1 MNPEAYI
8 QMDEEEA
15 RHWWFSGRRKIITG
29 LIENLELPQK
39 ACIREV
45 GCGTGGNLEMLS
57 HFGNVSAFEMD
68 SVARTIAT
76 EKTNNQFDIRA
87 GCCPH
92 EIPFVSQK
100 FDLIC
105 LFDVL
110 EHIEQ
115 DGDTL
120 TILRGMLAEK
130 GKIIITVPA
139 CQWLWSSHDEFLHHK
154 RRYSVN
160 SLKEI
165 CCSVLKPLKISYFN
179 TILFPLAVLMR
190 LKDKLFKSKSVSGTN
205 TPPKI
210 INILFKLIFSLERF
224 PLKYINFPFGLS
236 LLCILE
242 SSEKNL
248 LN

>member
-1 MNPEAYI
+1 MNPEAYT

-15 RHWWFSGRRKIITG
+15 RHWWFSGRRKIVATM
-29 LIENLELPQK
+29 IESLGLPQK
-39 ACIREV
+39 ASILEV

-57 HFGNVSAFEMD
+57 RFGDVSAFEMD

-76 EKTNNQFDIRA
+76 EKTNSQFDIRA

-92 EIPFVSQK
+92 EIPFDSQK

-120 TILRGMLAEK
+120 TILKGMLTEK
-130 GKIIITVPA
+130 GKIFITVPA

-154 RRYSVN
+154 RRYSAN
-160 SLKEI
+160 GLKEI
-165 CCSVLKPLKISYFN
+165 CCFGLEPLKISYFN

-190 LKDKLFKSKSVSGTN
+190 LKDKLFQSKSASGTN

-210 INILFKLIFSLERF
+210 INMLFKPVFSFERF
-224 PLKYINFPFGLS
+224 LLKYINFPFGLS
-236 LLCILE
+236 LLR
-242 SSEKNL
+242 NDRF
-248 LN
+248 